1 MLYGWIE
8 DEKYV
13 DLVDEHDKVFRRF
26 KTRRDCDDFCSRFS
40 PADLRGLRKR
50 ETTVKWWESNRQLA
64 KLFFPIVFLVFCIYN
79 VFQ

>member
-26 KTRRDCDDFCSRFS
+26 KTRRDCDDFCFRFS

-50 ETTVKWWESNRQLA
+50 EIIVKWYESNVQLA
-64 KLFFPIVFLVFCIYN
+64 KLFFPIVFIAFFVYSVL
-79 VFQ
+79 Q